1 MLISAENLYKNYGD
15 KQLLNGASMYLEEKD
30 KIGIIGING
39 TGKSTLL
46 KILGGTDTPDK
57 GSVTKQRNNTL
68 AFLSQNPVMDE
79 NKTVLEQV
87 LTGNKAEHIGDYEI
101 KAMLSKLG
109 ITDLDAKISTLS
121 GGQKKRVAL
130 AETLSQKSEIL
141 ILDEPTNHLD
151 SDMVIWLEERLR
163 RYNGGLI
170 MVTHDRYF
178 LDRIVSKIT
187 EVSHGN
193 LYTYEAN
200 YSKYLELKAQRQD
213 MEQATERKRQ
223 SILRKEYQ
231 WIMRGARARGT
242 KSKERID
249 RYEELKDR
257 SAPVVDGNVEMAT
270 LTRRI
275 GKKLIE
281 IEGISKS
288 FGDKTVINNFSY
300 NLKRSDRIGI
310 VGNNGMGKSSLLN
323 VITGKL
329 IPDEGKV
336 EVGETV
342 KIGYFSQE
350 GRELNLKQRVYD
362 FITEISREVET
373 QEGTFSASQILE
385 RFLFDSSMQYQE
397 IGKLSGGERRRLY
410 LLSILITAPN
420 ILFLDEPTN
429 DLDIET
435 LTILEDY
442 LETFPGPV
450 IAVSHD
456 RFFLDKVADSIFE
469 VGKNGNITIYGG
481 NYSDYMEKRTVDEE
495 VKKEVKVVQKRAPK
509 PQKLKLTFGE
519 QRELSTID
527 DEIASLE
534 EELEDCT
541 KEIANSSSDYTK
553 LLELTEKQE
562 NLKIKLEEKT
572 ERWIYLNELVEKIE
586 AEEINKK

>member
-1 MLISAENLYKNYGD
+1 
-15 KQLLNGASMYLEEKD
+15 
-30 KIGIIGING
+30 
-39 TGKSTLL
+39 
-46 KILGGTDTPDK
+46 
-57 GSVTKQRNNTL
+57 
-68 AFLSQNPVMDE
+68 
-79 NKTVLEQV
+79 
-87 LTGNKAEHIGDYEI
+87 
-101 KAMLSKLG
+101 
-109 ITDLDAKISTLS
+109 
-121 GGQKKRVAL
+121 
-130 AETLSQKSEIL
+130 
-141 ILDEPTNHLD
+141 
-151 SDMVIWLEERLR
+151 
-163 RYNGGLI
+163 
-170 MVTHDRYF
+170 
-178 LDRIVSKIT
+178 
-187 EVSHGN
+187 
-193 LYTYEAN
+193 
-200 YSKYLELKAQRQD
+200 
-213 MEQATERKRQ
+213 
-223 SILRKEYQ
+223 
-231 WIMRGARARGT
+231 
-242 KSKERID
+242 
-249 RYEELKDR
+249 
-257 SAPVVDGNVEMAT
+257 MAT